1 MKQILLLEVWVWG
14 CVISTYNIDY
24 NTIFSSSF
32 LLKLISGGIIPPLQ
46 RGIYIYGMF
55 VCCLSSSKSLTSWAQ
70 KLKQNQPK
78 RVNTEEV
85 QVNSMQ
91 GNEQA
96 KKSLLENVS
105 LFLSLVLIFNFTLV
119 AQILFLELCVLI
131 QHMLSYLVLSI
142 GVAALPFTSKV
153 LVDRVYFLGHPILIN
168 VVIIIFLALFLS

>member
-1 MKQILLLEVWVWG
+1 M
-14 CVISTYNIDY
+14 
-24 NTIFSSSF
+24 
-32 LLKLISGGIIPPLQ
+32 
-46 RGIYIYGMF
+46 
-55 VCCLSSSKSLTSWAQ
+55 
-70 KLKQNQPK
+70 
-78 RVNTEEV
+78 NTEEV

-168 VVIIIFLALFLS
+168 VVIILFLALFLS